1 MNFKK
6 RIKINFDKQEFV
18 SNIVINLILL
28 NFLAGDFYV
37 KKPRHMYLERDFS
50 IISFSSLDKLVSM
63 ISRAIKYHWLYH

>member
-37 KKPRHMYLERDFS
+37 KKPRHKRLSFQLN
-50 IISFSSLDKLVSM
+50 ISLVNVTKCASNWGFGN
-63 ISRAIKYHWLYH
+63 SN